1 MNIGYAQKIITPS
14 LNKPVFLAGFGNDR
28 RAETIHDDLYARAL
42 TIQTEQTTLVL
53 VALDLIGFFRPDVLE
68 VIETLKVSETFRVLN
83 PQIVI
88 ASTHTHHGPDTMGL
102 WGPDQKTRGVDEAW
116 MTATKQKIVDVIH
129 ASLSTLKPASVKW
142 TSVHVPGLV
151 KNARNPE
158 ILDDELTLL
167 QFLTEDRRPLATL
180 FNFPCHPEV
189 LWDMNPNITS
199 DYVHYLREEV
209 EHQTG
214 APCIFFSGALGGM
227 MTPDVKDHSFEEA
240 EFMGR
245 KLAVEG
251 LKALSA
257 VSPQTVDDRPQT
269 AGKEAVNGHLSSVS
283 IEKRIIKAK
292 LTNILYK
299 LAFGRKLLPDT
310 RDKKGYVTTE
320 VNLIRIGRLWL
331 ATVPG
336 ELLPKLGLQ
345 LKAWMKE
352 AGAHVT
358 GVIGLANDELGY
370 ILPVEDFKY
379 PWNPFKPGTHYEE
392 TNSIGKDITPKV
404 MDALHNVIASEAKQ
418 SSGMLRIASPTRSA
432 RGSQ

>member
-1 MNIGYAQKIITPS
+1 MKIGYAKTVITPS
-14 LNKPVFLAGFGNDR
+14 LDRPVYLAGFGQNR
-28 RAETIHDDLYARAL
+28 RATTIHDDLYARAL
-42 TIQTEQTTLVL
+42 AIQTEQITVVL
-53 VALDLIGFFRPDVLE
+53 VALDLIGFFRPDVHE
-68 VIETLKVSETFRVLN
+68 VIEKMNR
-83 PQIVI
+83 PDIQIII

-102 WGPDQKTRGVDEAW
+102 WGPDDKTRGVDLEY
-116 MTATKQKIVDVIH
+116 MTALKQKIVDVIH

-142 TSVHVPGLV
+142 TSVHVPGLA

-167 QFLTEDRRPLATL
+167 QFLDADHRSLATL
-180 FNFPCHPEV
+180 FNFPCHPET
-189 LWDMNPNITS
+189 LWEHNPNITS

-209 EHQTG
+209 EQQTG

-240 EFMGR
+240 EFMGK
-245 KLAVEG
+245 KLAEEG
-251 LKALSA
+251 LASLSK
-257 VSPQTVDDRPQT
+257 VESQT
-269 AGKEAVNGHLSSVS
+269 ALIG
-283 IEKRIIKAK
+283 IEKRTIKAK

-299 LAFGRKLLPDT
+299 LAFGRKLLPDV
-310 RDKKGYVTTE
+310 RDKEGYVATE
-320 VNLIRIGRLWL
+320 VSLIRIGGLWL

-352 AGAHVT
+352 AGAQAT

-379 PWNPFKPGTHYEE
+379 PWNPFKPGKHYEE
-392 TNSIGKDITPKV
+392 TNSIGKDITRKV
-404 MDALHNVIASEAKQ
+404 MDALRDVIASEAKQ
-418 SSGMLRIASPTRSA
+418 SADKAEIAS
-432 RGSQ
+432 G